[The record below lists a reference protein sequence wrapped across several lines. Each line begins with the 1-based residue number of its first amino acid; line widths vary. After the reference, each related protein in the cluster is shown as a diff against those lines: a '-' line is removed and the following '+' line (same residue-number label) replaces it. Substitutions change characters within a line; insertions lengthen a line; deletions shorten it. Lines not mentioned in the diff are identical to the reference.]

1 MKQWAVFLV
10 VLALCALPLGAHA
23 VINIPLDTGNDAIDG
38 FTGPYGTVSV
48 LLVDTTHATIT
59 FDANSVDPN
68 DYLFGAQGAAAVN
81 VNATSFTVT
90 GITGTNSNP
99 GFTPGPYTFAG
110 AGQMDGFGSFNA
122 TIDSDDGYTH
132 TADSISFTV
141 TNTGGT
147 WASES
152 QVLTLNNN
160 DALAAAHVFV
170 TDDPALTTN
179 DALATG
185 YAAGSG
191 DLVINPVIT
200 PVPEPA
206 TLLLLASGLV
216 GLAGWGKNRRKSCP
230 TV

>member
-1 MKQWAVFLV
+1 M
-10 VLALCALPLGAHA
+10 
-23 VINIPLDTGNDAIDG
+23 
-38 FTGPYGTVSV
+38 
-48 LLVDTTHATIT
+48 
-59 FDANSVDPN
+59 
-68 DYLFGAQGAAAVN
+68 
-81 VNATSFTVT
+81 
-90 GITGTNSNP
+90 
-99 GFTPGPYTFAG
+99 
-110 AGQMDGFGSFNA
+110 
-122 TIDSDDGYTH
+122 
-132 TADSISFTV
+132 
-141 TNTGGT
+141 
-147 WASES
+147 
-152 QVLTLNNN
+152 NNN